1 MILLSLLLLVIGF
14 LMLRFPEKIYDL
26 TEGWKSNTPGEP
38 SKWYRISLRV
48 GGIAFLL
55 VGVMGL
61 VSLFIDRKSVGRERV
76 CIQV

>member
-1 MILLSLLLLVIGF
+1 MILLGLLLLVIGF
-14 LMLRFPEKIYDL
+14 LMLRFPEDIYNL
-26 TEGWKSNTPGEP
+26 AEGWKSNSPGEP

-61 VSLFIDRKSVGRERV
+61 VSLFI
-76 CIQV
+76 Q

>member
-1 MILLSLLLLVIGF
+1 MILLGLLFLVIGF
-14 LMLRFPEKIYDL
+14 LMLRFPEDIYNL
-26 TEGWKSNTPGEP
+26 AEGCKSNSPGEP

-61 VSLFIDRKSVGRERV
+61 VSLFIR
-76 CIQV
+76 

>member
-61 VSLFIDRKSVGRERV
+61 VSLFI
-76 CIQV
+76 Q

>member
-14 LMLRFPEKIYDL
+14 LMLRFPQEIYDL
-26 TEGWKSNTPGEP
+26 TESWKSNTPGEP

-55 VGVMGL
+55 VGALGL
-61 VSLFIDRKSVGRERV
+61 VSLFIR
-76 CIQV
+76 

>member
-1 MILLSLLLLVIGF
+1 MILLGLLFLVIGF
-14 LMLRFPEKIYDL
+14 LMLRFPQEIYDL
-26 TEGWKSNTPGEP
+26 TEGWKSNTPGEL

-61 VSLFIDRKSVGRERV
+61 ISLFIR
-76 CIQV
+76 

>member
-1 MILLSLLLLVIGF
+1 MVLLGLLFLVIGF
-14 LMLRFPEKIYDL
+14 LMLRFPKEIYDL
-26 TEGWKSNTPGEP
+26 TERWKSNTPGEP

-61 VSLFIDRKSVGRERV
+61 VSLFI
-76 CIQV
+76 Q

>member
-1 MILLSLLLLVIGF
+1 MLILLSLLFLAIGF
-14 LMLRFPEKIYDL
+14 LMLRFPEEIYDP

-48 GGIAFLL
+48 GGITFLL

-61 VSLFIDRKSVGRERV
+61 SPFSSNSFP
-76 CIQV
+76 

>member
-1 MILLSLLLLVIGF
+1 MILLGLLLLVIGF
-14 LMLRFPEKIYDL
+14 LMLRFPEEIYDL
-26 TEGWKSNTPGEP
+26 AEGWKSNSPGEP

-61 VSLFIDRKSVGRERV
+61 VSLFI
-76 CIQV
+76 Q

>member
-14 LMLRFPEKIYDL
+14 LMLRFPREIYDL
-26 TEGWKSNTPGEP
+26 TERWKSNTPGEP

-61 VSLFIDRKSVGRERV
+61 ISLFIR
-76 CIQV
+76 

>member
-1 MILLSLLLLVIGF
+1 MILLGLLFLIIGF
-14 LMLRFPEKIYDL
+14 LMLRFPQEIYDL

-55 VGVMGL
+55 AGVMGL
-61 VSLFIDRKSVGRERV
+61 VSLFI
-76 CIQV
+76 Q

>member
-14 LMLRFPEKIYDL
+14 LMLRFPEEIYDL
-26 TEGWKSNTPGEP
+26 TERWKSNTPGKP

-61 VSLFIDRKSVGRERV
+61 ISLFI
-76 CIQV
+76 Q

>member
-1 MILLSLLLLVIGF
+1 MILSGLLLLVIGF
-14 LMLRFPEKIYDL
+14 LMLRFPEDIYNL
-26 TEGWKSNTPGEP
+26 AEGWKSNSPGEP

-61 VSLFIDRKSVGRERV
+61 VSLFI
-76 CIQV
+76 Q

>member
-1 MILLSLLLLVIGF
+1 MLFLVIGF
-14 LMLRFPEKIYDL
+14 LMLRFPKEIYDL
-26 TEGWKSNTPGEP
+26 TEGWKSNTPDEP

-61 VSLFIDRKSVGRERV
+61 VSLFI
-76 CIQV
+76 Q

>member
-1 MILLSLLLLVIGF
+1 MILLGLLLLVIGF
-14 LMLRFPEKIYDL
+14 LMLRFPEDIYNL
-26 TEGWKSNTPGEP
+26 AEGWKSNSPGEP

-61 VSLFIDRKSVGRERV
+61 VSLFIR
-76 CIQV
+76 

>member
-1 MILLSLLLLVIGF
+1 MILLGLLFLVIGF
-14 LMLRFPEKIYDL
+14 LMLRFPEEIYNL
-26 TEGWKSNTPGEP
+26 AEGWKSNSPGEP

-61 VSLFIDRKSVGRERV
+61 VSLFIR
-76 CIQV
+76 

>member
-1 MILLSLLLLVIGF
+1 MILLGLLFLVIGF
-14 LMLRFPEKIYDL
+14 LMLRFPEEIYNL
-26 TEGWKSNTPGEP
+26 AEGWKSNSPGEP

-61 VSLFIDRKSVGRERV
+61 VSLFI
-76 CIQV
+76 Q

>member
-1 MILLSLLLLVIGF
+1 MILLSLLFLAIGF
-14 LMLRFPEKIYDL
+14 LMLCFPKEIYDL

-61 VSLFIDRKSVGRERV
+61 VSLFI
-76 CIQV
+76 Q

>member
-1 MILLSLLLLVIGF
+1 MILLSLLLLIIGL
-14 LMLRFPEKIYDL
+14 LMLRFPQEIYDL
-26 TEGWKSNTPGEP
+26 TESWKSNTPGKP

-61 VSLFIDRKSVGRERV
+61 VSLFI
-76 CIQV
+76 Q